1 MLVDTLIKNGYV
13 IDPGSGQEGE
23 ADVAIKNG
31 RIVKIPSGEDIDANT
46 VINAK
51 GKYVSPGWI
60 DYHSHTMPI
69 GNMLAPISPT
79 LAEIPNGVTATVD
92 QGTAGVSNYQIYLG
106 VMKFS
111 ILKFKANLNF
121 ADIGMSGVG
130 TIDGIY
136 PTQIYDYESWDGK
149 IDLWKNAF
157 DRHPNEL
164 LGMKFLFMNKV
175 LFNGGVHRGIE
186 TLKKAVEVCNKL
198 DKKLTCHVAQCP
210 TPMEE
215 VTNLLRKGDV
225 LTHCFAGDYGHTIL
239 DEKGNVKEEIW
250 EARKRGVVMDTAE
263 DIGNGCIPVDKA
275 AIEQGF
281 YPDCIST
288 DLTQYTIYKTNRV
301 LIGHAMA
308 KYYDFGMPLN
318 EVIRAVTETPAK
330 VMEMYGEIGT
340 LAPGS
345 FGDVT
350 IFEKRDQDV
359 EYTDKFG
366 NRAQGKTLFAPL
378 CTVVNG
384 SIAWRS
390 IDFLV
395 EE

>member
-1 MLVDTLIKNGYV
+1 MIIDTLIKNGHV
-13 IDPGSGQEGE
+13 IDPGRGIDGKF
-23 ADVAIKNG
+23 DIAIKNG
-31 RIVKIPSGEDIDANT
+31 RVVSVPEREQVEATIVVDATN
-46 VINAK
+46 
-51 GKYVSPGWI
+51 KYVSPGWI

-69 GNMLAPISPT
+69 GNMLAPISPS

-92 QGTAGVSNYQIYLG
+92 QGTAGVANYKIYLD

-136 PTQIYDYESWDGK
+136 PTQIYNHETWDEK
-149 IDLWKNAF
+149 IELWRTAF
-157 DRHPNEL
+157 EENPSEL

-175 LFNGGVHRGIE
+175 LFNGGVERGIE
-186 TLKKAVEVCNKL
+186 TLEKAVEICNKL
-198 DKKLTCHVAQCP
+198 EKKLTCHVAQCP
-210 TPMEE
+210 VPIEE
-215 VTNLLRKGDV
+215 VTALLREGDV
-225 LTHCFAGDYGHTIL
+225 LTHCFTGDYGHTIL
-239 DEKGNVKEEIW
+239 DENGKLRPKII
-250 EARKRGVVMDTAE
+250 EARKSGVIMDTAE
-263 DIGNGCIPVDKA
+263 DIGNGCVPVDKA
-275 AIEQGF
+275 AIEQEF

-288 DLTQYTIYKTNRV
+288 DLTQYTIYRTNRV
-301 LIGHAMA
+301 LLGHAMA

-330 VMEMYGEIGT
+330 VMEMYGSIGT
-340 LAPGS
+340 LAPGAY
-345 FGDVT
+345 GDVT
-350 IFEKRDQDV
+350 IFEKRDQSV

-366 NRAQGKTLFAPL
+366 NREQGKTLFAPM
-378 CTVVNG
+378 CTIVNG

-395 EE
+395 DE